1 MNCFEKLKFC
11 FMSINERWE
20 IDYLIYTQKRRV
32 AEARAIEASP
42 DSMYD

>member
-11 FMSINERWE
+11 FMSISERLE
-20 IDYLIYTQKRRV
+20 IDYLIYSQKRRV

-42 DSMYD
+42 ESMYD